1 MLKVLLFLVSKLG
14 TDTALYL
21 VISEMRKQSNIDT
34 EDAMK
39 NTLRNTLIALIT
51 FSSSAAFAAGNSSAT
66 GGGLLLSLFI
76 GFFALIIVCQLVP
89 ATIML
94 VGILKGLF
102 GRDAKEVTT
111 H

>member
-1 MLKVLLFLVSKLG
+1 
-14 TDTALYL
+14 
-21 VISEMRKQSNIDT
+21 
-34 EDAMK
+34 MK

-51 FSSSAAFAAGNSSAT
+51 FSSSAYAAGSTSAS

-94 VGILKGLF
+94 VGVLRGLF
-102 GRDAKEVTT
+102 GRDSKEAAS

>member
-1 MLKVLLFLVSKLG
+1 
-14 TDTALYL
+14 
-21 VISEMRKQSNIDT
+21 
-34 EDAMK
+34 MK

-51 FSSSAAFAAGNSSAT
+51 FSSSAFAAGTTSAS
-66 GGGLLLSLFI
+66 GGGLLISLFV

-102 GRDAKEVTT
+102 GRDSQEVTT

>member
-1 MLKVLLFLVSKLG
+1 
-14 TDTALYL
+14 
-21 VISEMRKQSNIDT
+21 
-34 EDAMK
+34 MK
-39 NTLRNTLIALIT
+39 NTLRNTLIALFT
-51 FSSSAAFAAGNSSAT
+51 FSSSAFAASNSSAT

-94 VGILKGLF
+94 IGTLKGLF
-102 GRDAKEVTT
+102 GRDHKEVVN

>member
-1 MLKVLLFLVSKLG
+1 
-14 TDTALYL
+14 
-21 VISEMRKQSNIDT
+21 
-34 EDAMK
+34 MK

-51 FSSSAAFAAGNSSAT
+51 LSSSAFASGSSSAS
-66 GGGLLLSLFI
+66 GGSLLLSLFI
-76 GFFALIIVCQLVP
+76 GFFALIVVFQLVP

-102 GRDAKEVTT
+102 GRDSKEMTS

>member
-1 MLKVLLFLVSKLG
+1 
-14 TDTALYL
+14 
-21 VISEMRKQSNIDT
+21 
-34 EDAMK
+34 MK
-39 NTLRNTLIALIT
+39 TTLRNTLIALIT
-51 FSSSAAFAAGNSSAT
+51 FSTPAFAAASSSAS

-102 GRDAKEVTT
+102 GRDSKEVTT

>member
-1 MLKVLLFLVSKLG
+1 
-14 TDTALYL
+14 
-21 VISEMRKQSNIDT
+21 
-34 EDAMK
+34 MK
-39 NTLRNTLIALIT
+39 NTLRNTLIALVT
-51 FSSSAAFAAGNSSAT
+51 FSSSAFAAGSTSAS

-76 GFFALIIVCQLVP
+76 GFFALIIVCQLVT

-102 GRDAKEVTT
+102 GRDSKEVAS